1 MEKVFAYSTVSG
13 VNKRKRAIFENIMLT
28 HHIPFVTK
36 WECGSRCAIV
46 DAVRHNLGLG
56 VLSERCV
63 KEYVDK
69 GDITICPIEEVS
81 MKRYFYLCYNQCHAL
96 TSQMQDFSDTLLQVY
111 AH

>member
-1 MEKVFAYSTVSG
+1 
-13 VNKRKRAIFENIMLT
+13 MLT
-28 HHIPFVTK
+28 HNIPFVTK

-63 KEYVDK
+63 KEYVEK